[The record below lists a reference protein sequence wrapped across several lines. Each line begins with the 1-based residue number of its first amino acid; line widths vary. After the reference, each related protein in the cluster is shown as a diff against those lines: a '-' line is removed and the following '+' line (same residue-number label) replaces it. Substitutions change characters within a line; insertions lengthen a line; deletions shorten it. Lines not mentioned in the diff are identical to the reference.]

1 MTDRPSR
8 LKIAIFRLI
17 AAVPALVTLEVASY
31 LLMENMVPS
40 RIRART
46 GHGKID
52 FYLPQQRKKPD
63 RPPVFV
69 RESAKTDRRNA
80 GEPARL
86 MMFHPVLGW
95 DYPPGISYRDVD
107 GILYS
112 HDQNGS
118 RRVCTSYGNTSVATY
133 GDSFTY
139 GHDVGDEDTWQ
150 TFLAKRLESNVL
162 NFGVGGYGTDQA
174 YLKYELQRH
183 IHTRIV
189 MLGIWPE
196 NINRVV
202 NVYRPFYRYGSALA
216 LTKPIFT
223 KDGNHFKLVPNP
235 LKSVADVSKLRDADF
250 LKKLGKLDYWYQFDK
265 RLPAIAFPYTLSLLK
280 WREPVLGQ
288 IALSLS
294 RTFPSASRVQYPWNL
309 FDEPKPFAIMR
320 HIVDLFVETARTR
333 NSFPI
338 VVILPHR
345 DDVRELMEYRISRIA
360 GLVNYLEAK
369 HYPYINVIRSIADRN
384 PTPTELERWFA
395 GHTSKEGNKIV
406 ADIVSRWLERN
417 MGDANFHISRPAGYP
432 TATGHRLGQ
441 AP

>member
-1 MTDRPSR
+1 M
-8 LKIAIFRLI
+8 
-17 AAVPALVTLEVASY
+17 AAVPALMTLEVSSY
-31 LLMENMVPS
+31 LLTENMVPS
-40 RIRART
+40 RIRARV

-52 FYLPQQRKKPD
+52 SYLSQQRKTRD

-69 RESAKTDRRNA
+69 RESAKTDRGNA
-80 GEPARL
+80 AEPASL

-95 DYPPGISYRDVD
+95 DYPSGISYRDVD

-202 NVYRPFYRYGSALA
+202 NIYRPFYRYGSALA
-216 LTKPIFT
+216 LTKPIFI
-223 KDGNHFKLVPNP
+223 KDAGHFKLVPNP
-235 LKSVADVSKLRDADF
+235 LKSVADISRLNDANF

-265 RLPAIAFPYTLSLLK
+265 HLPAIAFPYTLSLLR

-288 IALSLS
+288 IVLSLS
-294 RTFPSASRVQYPWNL
+294 RTLPLGSQVQYPWNL
-309 FDEPKPFAIMR
+309 FDEPRPFAVMC
-320 HIVDLFVETARTR
+320 HIVDLFVETARSR

-338 VVILPHR
+338 VVMLPHR
-345 DDVRELMEYRISRIA
+345 DNVRDLMEYRISRIA
-360 GLVNYLEAK
+360 RLVSYLEAK
-369 HYPYINVIRSIADRN
+369 KYPYINVIRSMADRN
-384 PTPTELERWFA
+384 PTPTELERWFS
-395 GHTSKEGNKIV
+395 GHTSKQGNKIV
-406 ADIVSRWLERN
+406 ADIVGHWLEQNTRN
-417 MGDANFHISRPAGYP
+417 TNAKSNNPN
-432 TATGHRLGQ
+432 
-441 AP
+441 